1 MGKNDVIGLFENKIS
16 QVADK
21 KTDGDLFHFCNLS
34 GFLDSRCRNIKGIH
48 PVAELCH
55 KNRISSFSAAN
66 IQNVGIGRKD
76 AEMIFHIGSWTFG
89 EGRNL
94 QVRVGSFPE
103 RFVFHAFLTFRD
115 ERIPNHVGD
124 EIDMLLES

>member
-1 MGKNDVIGLFENKIS
+1 
-16 QVADK
+16 
-21 KTDGDLFHFCNLS
+21 
-34 GFLDSRCRNIKGIH
+34 
-48 PVAELCH
+48 
-55 KNRISSFSAAN
+55 
-66 IQNVGIGRKD
+66 
-76 AEMIFHIGSWTFG
+76 MIFHIGSWTFG

-124 EIDMLLES
+124 EIDMLLEYLLKMKPMLRDPFRSVRKRMQCFRIDINTFTFILISGNIPCQGSV